1 MPTSN
6 NTSSPVKRP
15 GLGRRSVSSHAA
27 ISTRPSPSNQ
37 AELSHSHTQKAP
49 VHKLHRPHVVGGA
62 HRAHA
67 RNPSFGKNLNK
78 LQKLT
83 FAHNLGEGAT
93 TTAGARH
100 HQRKKSAPVTPAA
113 SPRGHHHVRWDS
125 TTATFGDHKTNPSM
139 KKNYSSPA
147 LRRNTS
153 TVIGKKALVTD
164 RPHAVKGQAKKVV
177 GFELGYSDDEG
188 EWEDSTQSPESTRRN
203 SVAPKD
209 SAENNTVLVD
219 PLTFVKRPYPQP
231 PQASSL
237 PEQSSASLAQE
248 DHHPDKEEQASE
260 DREQRMRTGEH
271 EDLASRFLN
280 QSRSSKAPPAMSSIS
295 AMAKPATVDPTP
307 RTTSLSNIT
316 SSHDATRRA
325 PISAANSASTPG
337 NNTQGTSSSMEGGV
351 SRFIINDKSGQ
362 SRTDSDPNTPSSFLP
377 HYHPQT
383 PPSPG
388 HAVPTRTKASPPPR
402 PPGGEPPSR
411 TQQKLWLQR
420 TAALTTSPP
429 DSHGPGTT
437 MAPSA
442 MDPAFMAAA
451 HSRPGSRPYDGG
463 RGMNGSARAGGA
475 VHDSEAKHIRKA
487 FEKTASELNV
497 VRRFQ
502 SPTKDSFSRVSRI
515 MNELER
521 PATGTA
527 QNQSLTKAVK
537 SAPALTN
544 MQSTPE
550 RKQQGR
556 IMSQGN
562 NDSETGLTQ
571 LISKNKGPKM
581 SASRV
586 YIQDQDDIVNI
597 GDSAEPV
604 DRLGVDHQSHGQ
616 HPTHPALSSSDDA
629 VHGAVNEGFFL
640 DETAM
645 MIRRMWESREVPTAG

>member
-1 MPTSN
+1 M
-6 NTSSPVKRP
+6 
-15 GLGRRSVSSHAA
+15 GRRSVSSHAA
-27 ISTRPSPSNQ
+27 ISTRTSPSNQ

-62 HRAHA
+62 HRAHG

-93 TTAGARH
+93 TTAGTRH

-153 TVIGKKALVTD
+153 AVIGKKALVTD
-164 RPHAVKGQAKKVV
+164 RPQAVKGQAKKVV
-177 GFELGYSDDEG
+177 GFELGDSDDEG

-203 SVAPKD
+203 SVVPKD
-209 SAENNTVLVD
+209 SVENNTVLVD
-219 PLTFVKRPYPQP
+219 PLTFVKRPYPQA

-248 DHHPDKEEQASE
+248 DHHPDKEEQSSE
-260 DREQRMRTGEH
+260 DREQRMRTVEH
-271 EDLASRFLN
+271 EDIASRFLN

-295 AMAKPATVDPTP
+295 AMAKPATVDPAP
-307 RTTSLSNIT
+307 LTTSLSNIT

-325 PISAANSASTPG
+325 PISAANPANTPG

-383 PPSPG
+383 PPSPR
-388 HAVPTRTKASPPPR
+388 HAVPNRTKASPPPR

-429 DSHGPGTT
+429 DSHGPGST

-502 SPTKDSFSRVSRI
+502 SPTKDSFSRVIRI

-550 RKQQGR
+550 RKQHGR
-556 IMSQGN
+556 VMSRGN

-571 LISKNKGPKM
+571 LISKSKGPKM

-586 YIQDQDDIVNI
+586 YFQDQDDIVNI

-604 DRLGVDHQSHGQ
+604 DRLGVDHQSHCQ

-629 VHGAVNEGFFL
+629 AHGAVNEGFFP